1 MRISD
6 WSSDVCSSDL
16 LYVRRT
22 DHLDDVSRPSRKD
35 RRRTDDAQ
43 ADTDRGIGDA
53 ADNGPDPEDTLQ
65 CRRIACLGH
74 DGALPTGRGLH
85 TYPGHRRARHRSN
98 AGHFMDA
105 AGAARSEEH
114 THEIQSLMRIS

>member
-1 MRISD
+1 MRRPPRSTH
-6 WSSDVCSSDL
+6 
-16 LYVRRT
+16 T
-22 DHLDDVSRPSRKD
+22 DTLFHYTTLFRSSRPSRKD

-53 ADNGPDPEDTLQ
+53 ADNGPDTEDTLQ

-85 TYPGHRRARHRSN
+85 TYTGHRRARPRST
-98 AGHFMDA
+98 AGTFMDA
-105 AGAARSEEH
+105 EGAALVRARAQAH
-114 THEIQSLMRIS
+114 V

>member
-43 ADTDRGIGDA
+43 ADTDRGIRDA
-53 ADNGPDPEDTLQ
+53 ADNGPDPADTLH

-74 DGALPTGRGLH
+74 DGALPTARGLH
-85 TYPGHRRARHRSN
+85 PYTAHRRARTRRK
-98 AGHFMDA
+98 AGHFRHEG
-105 AGAARSEEH
+105 GAAVTAETPAVRGNEV
-114 THEIQSLMRIS
+114 MY

>member
-35 RRRTDDAQ
+35 RRRTDDAP

-53 ADNGPDPEDTLQ
+53 ADNGPDPEATLQ
-65 CRRIACLGH
+65 CRRLACMGH
-74 DGALPTGRGLH
+74 DGPLPTGLAIH
-85 TYPGHRRARHRSN
+85 TYPGQPRARPRKT
-98 AGHFMDA
+98 AGDRNRR
-105 AGAARSEEH
+105 GEGKSVSIR
-114 THEIQSLMRIS
+114 